1 MKFLDE
7 GPKKHEY
14 AEVVSLSV
22 RSYEPEYDIW
32 RNTKYL
38 DPIDYRGYN
47 DNSYRAQAWRKIPI
61 LNVMLIMRM
70 GDIAY
75 MAGLGYV

>member
-1 MKFLDE
+1 MI
-7 GPKKHEY
+7 
-14 AEVVSLSV
+14 SLSV

-47 DNSYRAQAWRKIPI
+47 DNSYGAQAWRKIPI
-61 LNVMLIMRM
+61 LNVMFIMSM